1 MKCKYTLLIWKK
13 SEKVILNKVDQIV
26 MMKEG
31 VVANIGK
38 HDELIGK
45 NGELKIMMEKT
56 DWV

>member
-1 MKCKYTLLIWKK
+1 
-13 SEKVILNKVDQIV
+13 

-56 DWV
+56 D